1 MSKQNKV
8 LIILVVLIVT
18 AILLFGGFL
27 LARQGL
33 ANKISQAENCYNLNI
48 DDVSKE
54 ILKQK
59 EPVNTE
65 SLCYLINDIESNYK
79 NYSERYDT
87 IVLVLKELE
96 STNRIEDYDADVRN
110 VNKANE
116 YFTAVIDIEVI
127 DEGHLI
133 VEIPEWLE
141 RNAAA
146 GYNSID

>member
-1 MSKQNKV
+1 M
-8 LIILVVLIVT
+8 
-18 AILLFGGFL
+18 
-27 LARQGL
+27 
-33 ANKISQAENCYNLNI
+33 ISNPI
-48 DDVSKE
+48 
-54 ILKQK
+54 
-59 EPVNTE
+59 
-65 SLCYLINDIESNYK
+65 
-79 NYSERYDT
+79 ERYDA